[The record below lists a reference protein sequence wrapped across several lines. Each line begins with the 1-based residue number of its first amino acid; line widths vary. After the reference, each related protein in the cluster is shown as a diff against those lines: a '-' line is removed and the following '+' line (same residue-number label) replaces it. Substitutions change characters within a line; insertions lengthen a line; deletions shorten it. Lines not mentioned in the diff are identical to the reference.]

1 MTTSAEQGHGDHH
14 GSWSA
19 PQPACGGPP
28 GHWGPPGHGGP
39 VPGPYGWGPP
49 PVTSTNGLAIASMV
63 LGIIWIYWL
72 GSLLAIV
79 FGHVALSQIK
89 RNPYQTGRGMAIAG
103 LVLGY
108 VGLATL
114 TLVIVLVA
122 VTAGDASA
130 PAPAHDTYYSS
141 SS

>member
-1 MTTSAEQGHGDHH
+1 MTTAADSGKGDHY

-19 PQPACGGPP
+19 PAVPPYGYGFPAQ
-28 GHWGPPGHGGP
+28 
-39 VPGPYGWGPP
+39 GPYGYGYGPP
-49 PVTSTNGLAIASMV
+49 PMTSTNGLAIASMV

-72 GSLLAIV
+72 GSLLAVV

-108 VGLATL
+108 LGLAML
-114 TLVIVLVA
+114 LLVVVA
-122 VTAGDASA
+122 VIATTGQESVGDVG
-130 PAPAHDTYYSS
+130 DVGGIRT
-141 SS
+141 